1 MKKICLALLTIL
13 LISCSLS
20 NTVTS
25 LSPTETLTPT
35 KTPKPTDTPVAITDD
50 EFSELAQFACEM
62 LKDDLSE
69 IADSGESFIDRYM
82 MAAVVYQ
89 LAADNLSVISTDPAS
104 APLAT
109 EFLTSLAQ
117 LPGLFEDY
125 SQALEDAMA
134 DSDITYADIS
144 YFAVTTEDNA
154 FLVFANDE
162 WNDLLVGETLKIDF
176 YSTKASFEDSANELG
191 LNNCTAVDP
200 IFD

>member
-1 MKKICLALLTIL
+1 MKKVYLLLLSIL

-20 NTVTS
+20 NTITS
-25 LSPTETLTPT
+25 LSPTETPTPT
-35 KTPKPTDTPVAITDD
+35 QTPTPTATPVPMTDE
-50 EFSELAQFACEM
+50 EFSELALSTCEG
-62 LKDDLSE
+62 LKDNLSD

-89 LAADNLSVISTDPAS
+89 IAADNLSVISTDPAA

-109 EFLTSLAQ
+109 EFLASLAQ

-134 DSDITYADIS
+134 DSGITYSEIS

-162 WNDLLVGETLKIDF
+162 WNELMVEETLKMSF
-176 YSTKASFEDSANELG
+176 YSTKASFESSANELG
-191 LNNCTAVDP
+191 VNICTSVDP